1 MDPVL
6 PEFYRDANETI
17 QNVIITLGVGCYLK
31 LFRGKT
37 EEEVINKLSDTGVDP
52 MIDFYEDKIDKLTK
66 VNVSLKKDY
75 TDKYE
80 LD

>member
-17 QNVIITLGVGCYLK
+17 QNVIISLGVGCYLK

-52 MIDFYEDKIDKLTK
+52 MFDFYEDKIDKLR
-66 VNVSLKKDY
+66 
-75 TDKYE
+75 
-80 LD
+80 